1 MPYLT
6 AVVPINADIALDK
19 EHIGVIM
26 SRVTEWLRL
35 TRTMEEKHMPIKIY
49 IAMVYEDK
57 IEYYDTKV
65 EDRKHKKECFFE
77 QKTRCENSGDL
88 YLS

>member
-65 EDRKHKKECFFE
+65 EEESTKKNVSSSKK
-77 QKTRCENSGDL
+77 QGAKIAYNSL
-88 YLS
+88 